1 MRSLEVI
8 MQDAV
13 RARFAG
19 TLPEVHAQDIADL
32 AVEVRQLRRELAEL
46 ADRHLRSL
54 ATREAQ

>member
-1 MRSLEVI
+1 